1 MTDRFP
7 VVIVGGGPVGMGLA
21 VDLGSRAVECLVVE
35 RHEDPQPIP
44 KGQNLTQRTMEHFAS
59 WGVDREIRK
68 ARRMPEDYPN
78 SGVTAYRDLMSDYS
92 YPWWRRSMV
101 ADYYSQPNERIPQ
114 YETERV
120 LRAKAATLPTVE
132 VRYGWWGKDVEGNA
146 VRIVSRDSGEE
157 KIVAGEFIVACDG
170 SHSTIREAAGISQIM
185 SDHDRR
191 MVLLVFRSPGLHES
205 LSRFGEVAFFNI
217 MDPALDGYWRF
228 LGRVDGE
235 GEFFFHAPVPTDA
248 TGDSF
253 DFAGLL
259 HDSVGAEFEVEFDYV
274 GFWDLRFAVAD
285 PYRKGPVFVA
295 GDAAHSHPPY
305 GGYGINTGFEDVR
318 NLGWKLAAWFEGWG
332 SEGLLDSYGAE
343 RQPVFRSTAAD
354 FIEKMIDS
362 QRDFLTNHD
371 PTVDLTDF
379 KRAWEERKRR
389 SSMGVSDFEPHYE
402 GSPIVWAPGTPSA
415 VGSHEFTARPGHH
428 LPPRDGVFA
437 ALGSGFTLVSVGGSV
452 ESVNSFRTAADSL
465 GVPLRVVT
473 RDRGGEVDDY
483 GSALAL
489 VRPDHFVSWVG
500 DEGDPAVARQVM
512 ARSVGR

>member
-21 VDLGSRAVECLVVE
+21 VDLGLRGVECLVVE
-35 RHEDPQPIP
+35 RHEAPQPIP
-44 KGQNLTQRTMEHFAS
+44 KGQNLTQRTMEHFAF
-59 WGVDREIRK
+59 WGVDREIRE
-68 ARRMPEDYPN
+68 ARRMPEGYPN

-92 YPWWRRSMV
+92 YPWWRRSIV

-132 VRYGWWGKDVEGNA
+132 VRYGWSGEGVDEDA
-146 VRIVSRDSGEE
+146 VRIVPRDSGEE
-157 KIVAGEFIVACDG
+157 QIVAGEFIVACDG
-170 SHSTIREAAGISQIM
+170 SHSTIRDAAGISEIM

-191 MVLLVFRSPGLHES
+191 MVLLVFRSPGLHEA

-228 LGRVDGE
+228 LGRVDGK
-235 GEFFFHAPVPTDA
+235 GEFFFHAPVPADA

-259 HDSVGAEFEVEFDYV
+259 HDSVGAEFEVDFDYV

-332 SEGLLDSYGAE
+332 SEALLDSYGAE

-362 QRDFLTNHD
+362 QRDFLTDHD
-371 PTVDLTDF
+371 PAVDLSDF
-379 KRAWEERKRR
+379 GRAWEERKRR

-402 GSPIVWAPGTPSA
+402 GSPIVWASGTSSA

-428 LPPRDGVFA
+428 LPPRDGVFE
-437 ALGSGFTLVSVGGSV
+437 ALGSGFTLVSVGGTI
-452 ESVNSFRTAADSL
+452 ESVYAFRTAADSL
-465 GVPLRVVT
+465 GVPLQVVT
-473 RDRGGEVDDY
+473 RDRGGEAEEY
-483 GSALAL
+483 GSALVL

-500 DEGDPAVARQVM
+500 DESDPAVADEVM